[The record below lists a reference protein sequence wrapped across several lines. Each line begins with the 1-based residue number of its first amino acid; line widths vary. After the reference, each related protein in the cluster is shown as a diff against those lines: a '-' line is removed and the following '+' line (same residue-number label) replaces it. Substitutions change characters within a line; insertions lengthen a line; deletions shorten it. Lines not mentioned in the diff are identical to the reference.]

1 MGIEQEM
8 EERALQ
14 LVEEEKNNN
23 NQVATPKTNS
33 IVDEARQPVMQQI
46 ANSEEFKRET
56 QKLYHKEVEVDF
68 AEKTIQLADRE
79 LNNQYEQYALSKKKE
94 LLDLRVKYE
103 KGLIKEQVKAQVQQ
117 QKIDIALKRYGY
129 LTPLYDENN
138 EVVKDKD
145 GNVVVDMSKFTPNKP
160 SNRFKELEFN
170 YRNMSQTARKIIWT
184 TIKTVV
190 IIGLIALC
198 GWLIYKY
205 LIPLLQAIPSV

>member
-1 MGIEQEM
+1 MEIEQEM
-8 EERALQ
+8 EQRALQ
-14 LVEEEKNNN
+14 LVEEEKNN
-23 NQVATPKTNS
+23 VAPKTDS

-56 QKLYHKEVEVDF
+56 QKLYHKEVAVDF
-68 AEKTIQLADRE
+68 AEKTIKLADRE

-138 EVVKDKD
+138 EAVKDKD

-190 IIGLIALC
+190 IVGLIALG

>member
-1 MGIEQEM
+1 MEIEQEM
-8 EERALQ
+8 EQRALQ
-14 LVEEEKNNN
+14 LVEEEKNN
-23 NQVATPKTNS
+23 VTPKTDS

-68 AEKTIQLADRE
+68 AEKTIKLADRE

-94 LLDLRVKYE
+94 LLDSRVKYE

-190 IIGLIALC
+190 IVGLIALG

>member
-1 MGIEQEM
+1 MEIEQEM
-8 EERALQ
+8 QQRALQ
-14 LVEEEKNNN
+14 LVEEEKNN
-23 NQVATPKTNS
+23 VAPKTDS

-56 QKLYHKEVEVDF
+56 QKLYHKEVAVDF
-68 AEKTIQLADRE
+68 AEKTIKLADRE

-94 LLDLRVKYE
+94 LLDSRVKYE

-190 IIGLIALC
+190 IVGLIALG

>member
-1 MGIEQEM
+1 MEIEQEM
-8 EERALQ
+8 EQRALQ
-14 LVEEEKNNN
+14 LIEEEKNN
-23 NQVATPKTNS
+23 VAPKTDS

-56 QKLYHKEVEVDF
+56 QKLYHKEVAVDF
-68 AEKTIQLADRE
+68 AEKTIKLADRE

-190 IIGLIALC
+190 IVGLIALG

>member
-1 MGIEQEM
+1 MEIEQEM
-8 EERALQ
+8 EQRALQ
-14 LVEEEKNNN
+14 LVEEEKNN
-23 NQVATPKTNS
+23 VTPKTDS

-56 QKLYHKEVEVDF
+56 QKLYHKEVAVDF
-68 AEKTIQLADRE
+68 AEKTIKLADRE

-190 IIGLIALC
+190 IVGLIALC